1 MPPLPATAPITI
13 GRHLVVPARHHP
25 SRRHCPRRTH
35 HPASAAHGFPRVLA
49 FILAAQV
56 LPHHPRACSA
66 SETDLLLR
74 TRAVSPSTQKTAASS
89 GWIPDP
95 TPQYRH
101 CSTTTTTRT
110 SPLRAQAEPPTNSKT
125 ANAETRLRRRSAQS
139 PTRGYAKG
147 ALPRSGRH
155 RHWPRGHGDRRT
167 VEPIEGR
174 TRTKIS
180 NASRRHLGQ
189 KASSTTAR
197 A

>member
-1 MPPLPATAPITI
+1 
-13 GRHLVVPARHHP
+13 
-25 SRRHCPRRTH
+25 
-35 HPASAAHGFPRVLA
+35 
-49 FILAAQV
+49 
-56 LPHHPRACSA
+56 
-66 SETDLLLR
+66 
-74 TRAVSPSTQKTAASS
+74 VSPSTQKTAASS

-125 ANAETRLRRRSAQS
+125 ANVETRLRRWSAQS

-174 TRTKIS
+174 TRTEIS
-180 NASRRHLGQ
+180 NALSPPSRAKGELDNSARISPPLNADVRRPANTRPSHKRKNPAKSGVICAQRQNRTADTRIFNPDQGGQ
-189 KASSTTAR
+189 VTKRR